1 MDPITAAIVAG
12 AAAGLTSTVSRA
24 VRDAY
29 DGLKGLLSA
38 RFPRVDLAP
47 VEELPDSPSKQ
58 ESLAEDL
65 VRFGADRDAEVLRLA
80 EALTVVIAREAPQA
94 AARVGVDLERV
105 KGQFLE
111 IRRVQGGVRVRDAET
126 SGGITITDVQAGG
139 GSDPN

>member
-12 AAAGLTSTVSRA
+12 AATGLTSTVSLA

-29 DGLKGLLSA
+29 DGLKRLLAA
-38 RFPRVDLAP
+38 RFPRLDLAP
-47 VEELPDSPSKQ
+47 VEELPNSRSKQ

-65 VRFGADRDAEVLRLA
+65 VRFGADRDAEVVRLA
-80 EALTVVIAREAPQA
+80 EALTEAIAREAPQA

-126 SGGITITDVQAGG
+126 SGGITITDVRAGG
-139 GSDPN
+139 GPDPN